1 MKTKW
6 SSIMTKYIQEE
17 IERFI
22 CPECCG
28 DLVEIH
34 TVTTRGNGY
43 ISIRGCKS
51 CFKLYYHGV
60 VP

>member
-1 MKTKW
+1 
-6 SSIMTKYIQEE
+6 MTKYIQEE

-28 DLVEIH
+28 DLKEIH